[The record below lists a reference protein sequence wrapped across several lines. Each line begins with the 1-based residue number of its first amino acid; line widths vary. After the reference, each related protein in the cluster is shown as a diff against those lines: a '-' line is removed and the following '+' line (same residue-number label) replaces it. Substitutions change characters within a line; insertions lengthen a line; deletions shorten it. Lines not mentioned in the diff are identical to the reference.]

1 MKQKKKEEKMSRS
14 IRKYKKLEKV
24 INNKVYVFK
33 AIMNDVKQIK
43 KNKDWSKTITYG
55 SKIKFL

>member
-14 IRKYKKLEKV
+14 IRKYQKLEKV

-43 KNKDWSKTITYG
+43 KNKDLSKTITYG